1 MERPV
6 CCITDAPQQDCTDL
20 KQDPALAR
28 AVGGLTT
35 ATATKVTIMS
45 RLPGIAELY
54 RNISPN
60 ISSLLTRRPAVTYAV
75 SAVLLVCLIWY
86 FFARS
91 ATTTADVIVTP
102 VRGQFLVTVTT
113 SGELQAKSSINIM
126 GSENARAAYIWQMK
140 ITNIIP
146 EGTVVKKGDFVADL
160 DKSEITGKFK
170 DSQLSVQK
178 LEAQYL
184 QTKLDSTLALSQARD
199 ELVNLTYTQEE
210 KQLAMEQSAYEAP
223 AMRRQAE
230 IEFER
235 AQRAYEQAKKNYVT
249 KTKQAIAKAQAAEA
263 DLMKERQRMDLYQ
276 KTMQEFTIKA
286 PADGMV
292 VYAREWNGKKKV
304 VGSTINAWDPTVAT
318 LPDLREMES
327 ITYISELDIQK
338 LAVGQSVKLK
348 LDADPNK
355 QLTGGVASV
364 ANIGEQ
370 RPNSDSKVFEVRIKV
385 NESDTTLRP
394 AMTTANEI
402 LVAKLD
408 SVISLPLECVHTEGP
423 TTFVYKRNG
432 GSIVKQEV
440 KLGMLNENA
449 AVVQSGIGEQDEIF
463 LTTPPE
469 SGKLKIIPLTAS
481 Q

>member
-1 MERPV
+1 
-6 CCITDAPQQDCTDL
+6 
-20 KQDPALAR
+20 
-28 AVGGLTT
+28 
-35 ATATKVTIMS
+35 
-45 RLPGIAELY
+45 
-54 RNISPN
+54 
-60 ISSLLTRRPAVTYAV
+60 
-75 SAVLLVCLIWY
+75 
-86 FFARS
+86 
-91 ATTTADVIVTP
+91 
-102 VRGQFLVTVTT
+102 
-113 SGELQAKSSINIM
+113 M
-126 GSENARAAYIWQMK
+126 GSVNARAANIWQMK
-140 ITNIIP
+140 VTNLIP

-184 QTKLDSTLALSQARD
+184 QTKLDSTLTLSQARD
-199 ELVNLTYTQEE
+199 ELVNLSYTREE

-230 IEFER
+230 IELER
-235 AQRAYEQAKKNYVT
+235 AQRGYEQAKKNYVT
-249 KTKQAIAKAQAAEA
+249 KTRQSIAKAQAAEA

-276 KTMQEFTIKA
+276 TTMEEFTIKA

-292 VYAREWNGKKKV
+292 IYAREWNGKKKV

-338 LAVGQSVKLK
+338 IAVGQSIKLK

-355 QLTGGVASV
+355 PLTGSVTAV

-385 NESDTTLRP
+385 NETDTTLRP

-408 SVISLPLECVHTEGP
+408 SVISIPLECVHTEGS
-423 TTFVYKRNG
+423 TTFVYKRDG
-432 GSIVKQEV
+432 GRIVKQQV
-440 KLGMLNENA
+440 KLGLMNENA
-449 AVVQSGIGEQDEIF
+449 TVVLDGAGETDELF

-469 SGKLKIIPLTAS
+469 SGNLEIIRLP
-481 Q
+481 

>member
-1 MERPV
+1 MLR
-6 CCITDAPQQDCTDL
+6 L
-20 KQDPALAR
+20 KNIPALYRSIYRPITSLLKRKPIVTISVSAG
-28 AVGGLTT
+28 VLLCLLWVFSVPNT
-35 ATATKVTIMS
+35 ATNS
-45 RLPGIAELY
+45 
-54 RNISPN
+54 
-60 ISSLLTRRPAVTYAV
+60 
-75 SAVLLVCLIWY
+75 
-86 FFARS
+86 
-91 ATTTADVIVTP
+91 DVIVTP
-102 VRGQFLVTVTT
+102 TKGPFLLTVTT

-140 ITNIIP
+140 LTNIIP

-160 DKSEITGKFK
+160 DRSEITGKFK

-178 LEAQYL
+178 LDAQYL

-199 ELVNLTYTQEE
+199 ELVNLSYAQEE
-210 KQLAMEQSAYEAP
+210 KRLAVEQSAYEAP

-235 AQRAYEQAKKNYVT
+235 AQRTYEQAKKNYVT
-249 KTKQAIAKAQAAEA
+249 KKRQSIAKAQAAEA
-263 DLMKERQRMDLYQ
+263 DLMKERQRMELYK
-276 KTMQEFTIKA
+276 KTMEEFTIKA

-304 VGSTINAWDPTVAT
+304 VGSTINSWDPTVAT

-338 LAVGQSVKLK
+338 IAVGQKVKLK

-355 QLTGGVASV
+355 VLTGSVTAV

-394 AMTTANEI
+394 AMTTGNEI
-402 LVAKLD
+402 LVARLD
-408 SVISLPLECVHTEGP
+408 SVISVPLECVHTEGQ
-423 TTFVYKRNG
+423 TTFVYKKNG
-432 GSIVKQEV
+432 GSVVKQEV
-440 KLGMLNENA
+440 KLGLINDNA
-449 AVVQSGIGEQDEIF
+449 TVIQTGIDEKDELL

-469 SGKLKIIPLTAS
+469 AGKLKIVPLAAS
-481 Q
+481 H

>member
-1 MERPV
+1 MLRLQHISAFYNSIYQRIPSL
-6 CCITDAPQQDCTDL
+6 L
-20 KQDPALAR
+20 KRKPFVTYSVSAGVLLCLLW
-28 AVGGLTT
+28 VFSVPN
-35 ATATKVTIMS
+35 TATKS
-45 RLPGIAELY
+45 
-54 RNISPN
+54 
-60 ISSLLTRRPAVTYAV
+60 
-75 SAVLLVCLIWY
+75 
-86 FFARS
+86 
-91 ATTTADVIVTP
+91 DVIVTP
-102 VRGQFLVTVTT
+102 TRGPFLVTVTT

-140 ITNIIP
+140 LTNIIP

-160 DKSEITGKFK
+160 DRSEITGKFK

-178 LEAQYL
+178 LDAQYL

-199 ELVNLTYTQEE
+199 ELVNLSYAQEE
-210 KQLAMEQSAYEAP
+210 KRLAVEQSAYEAP

-235 AQRAYEQAKKNYVT
+235 SQRAYEQAKKNYVT
-249 KTKQAIAKAQAAEA
+249 KKRQAIAKAQAAEA
-263 DLMKERQRMDLYQ
+263 DLMKERQRMELYK
-276 KTMQEFTIKA
+276 KTMEEFTIKA

-304 VGSTINAWDPTVAT
+304 VGSTINSWDPTVAT

-338 LAVGQSVKLK
+338 IAVGQKVKLK

-355 QLTGGVASV
+355 VLTGSVTAV

-394 AMTTANEI
+394 AMTTGNEI
-402 LVAKLD
+402 LVARLD
-408 SVISLPLECVHTEGP
+408 SVISIPLECVHTEGQ
-423 TTFVYKRNG
+423 TTFVYKKNG
-432 GSIVKQEV
+432 GSIVRQEV
-440 KLGMLNENA
+440 KLGLINDNA
-449 AVVQSGIGEQDEIF
+449 TVIQTGIDEKDELL
-463 LTTPPE
+463 LTTPPDA
-469 SGKLKIIPLTAS
+469 GKLKIVPLAES
-481 Q
+481 K